1 MISIS
6 CSVVAILIMLGNCT
20 SHFTPS
26 TSTCFFFLGVL
37 AYIVF
42 FTMYDLLTALSR
54 GDDFPFQKIAFSVRE
69 NSEFR
74 FKGLSKWIF
83 CLAIDTVH
91 IKFRLQKKYELRIR
105 VLSKSHISKPL
116 RHRLQDLPAGLISHV
131 LCREYLAWIARCDDW
146 TENWST
152 YVTIARVRLQQ
163 KYFCTHFLCAPQD
176 WCKRSPLHC
185 WNDIQC
191 SDDSDPCPGHGN
203 VTCTWQLHVAC
214 VGLYR
219 SPILF
224 NAWINATLFFFL
236 WIWKDLLQISVQ
248 QVVKS
253 TFPCFSV
260 WKYVFRFQWLI
271 PRFPSVFRDRGKS
284 SSLFILP
291 NKLNWL
297 NWLINFVFA
306 LHSSAFKFWQFS
318 LMLLVKKKIYSIRD
332 LCSLARHSMCHIVH
346 KADKRVKLD
355 L

>member
-1 MISIS
+1 ML
-6 CSVVAILIMLGNCT
+6 CS
-20 SHFTPS
+20 SHFDNARELHITFHPIHKHL
-26 TSTCFFFLGVL
+26 FFFLGVL

-74 FKGLSKWIF
+74 FKGLSKWKF

-105 VLSKSHISKPL
+105 VLSKSHMISKPL
-116 RHRLQDLPAGLISHV
+116 RHRLQDSPAGLISHV
-131 LCREYLAWIARCDDW
+131 LCREYLAWIARCDDY

-191 SDDSDPCPGHGN
+191 SDDSDRCPGHGN
-203 VTCTWQLHVAC
+203 VTCTWQLAC

-224 NAWINATLFFFL
+224 NAWINATFFFFFFESDK
-236 WIWKDLLQISVQ
+236 IYCR
-248 QVVKS
+248 
-253 TFPCFSV
+253 FPCNRLLKVHFRVFPFENTFSV
-260 WKYVFRFQWLI
+260 SNGWFRVFRPFSAIAENHRPYLSCLI
-271 PRFPSVFRDRGKS
+271 NWIDWIDWSILCL
-284 SSLFILP
+284 LFIPLL
-291 NKLNWL
+291 LNFD
-297 NWLINFVFA
+297 NF
-306 LHSSAFKFWQFS
+306 H
-318 LMLLVKKKIYSIRD
+318 
-332 LCSLARHSMCHIVH
+332 
-346 KADKRVKLD
+346 
-355 L
+355 